1 MEMKGNFGWSP
12 VHIALPDAGLVA
24 ICQLQWAILK
34 ALVLPVYSANFNVI
48 LIVMQ
53 AWRLKSAR
61 CMSRTIPLTN
71 VAQSLTLVSDPFD
84 FVAQ

>member
-1 MEMKGNFGWSP
+1 MEMKVNCGWSP
-12 VHIALPDAGLVA
+12 VHIALPDAELVA
-24 ICQLQWAILK
+24 ICRIQWAILK
-34 ALVLPVYSANFNVI
+34 ALVLPVFSANFNVI

-61 CMSRTIPLTN
+61 CMSNTIPLTN
-71 VAQSLTLVSDPFD
+71 EAQSLTLVSDPFD